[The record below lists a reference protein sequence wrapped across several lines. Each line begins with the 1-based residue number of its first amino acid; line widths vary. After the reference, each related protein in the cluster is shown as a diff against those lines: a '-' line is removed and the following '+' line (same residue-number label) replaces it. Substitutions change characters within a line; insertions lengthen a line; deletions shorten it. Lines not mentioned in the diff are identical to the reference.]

1 MIDPHIIDDHAS
13 VSTSDSVLRQF
24 AGLCL
29 LIFGALAGWQYLG
42 REHQRLALIFAGLA
56 AVLGVGGLV
65 WPRGIR
71 PVFVTAMALTMPI
84 GSVVSRVLLGALFF
98 GLFAPVGLF
107 FKLIGR
113 DALPTPVLF
122 RSRGFTGSPSQ
133 APPALITMRQ
143 S

>member
-1 MIDPHIIDDHAS
+1 MIDPHIDDHAP
-13 VSTSDSVLRQF
+13 VSTSTSTLRQF

-29 LIFGALAGWQYLG
+29 LIFGGLAVGIRRAGPPASGAAL
-42 REHQRLALIFAGLA
+42 AGLA
-56 AVLGVGGLV
+56 AVLGCGGLA

-84 GSVVSRVLLGALFF
+84 GMVVSRVLLGVLFLGSSPPF
-98 GLFAPVGLF
+98 GLF

-113 DALPTPVLF
+113 DALARRYAPEQASYWEPKPGATDI
-122 RSRGFTGSPSQ
+122 RSY
-133 APPALITMRQ
+133 LRQ